1 MLENIIWYAPQL
13 VASMVGLLLI
23 IAALEIVRILRQRR
37 IMKTI
42 NVQYV
47 PQIVYPEVTV
57 KTGDTAVIMR
67 SQDKALN
74 RLVLSLV
81 RKASE

>member
-1 MLENIIWYAPQL
+1 
-13 VASMVGLLLI
+13 
-23 IAALEIVRILRQRR
+23 
-37 IMKTI
+37 MKTI
-42 NVQYV
+42 NFHYI
-47 PQIVYPEVTV
+47 PQLEWPEVTI

-81 RKASE
+81 RKASN